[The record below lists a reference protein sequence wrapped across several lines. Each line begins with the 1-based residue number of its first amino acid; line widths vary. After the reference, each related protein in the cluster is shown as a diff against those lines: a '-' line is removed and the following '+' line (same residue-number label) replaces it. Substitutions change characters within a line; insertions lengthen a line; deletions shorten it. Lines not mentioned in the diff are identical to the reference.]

1 MQFEIGR
8 RAALVGAAAAGAAI
22 ILRPAGAWAAQPLTD
37 LSAQGSGRA
46 DHRAFDSLLGKFV
59 KPDGGGFNRVAYSAF
74 KQVGH
79 GDLKAYLAATQALD
93 PTQLS
98 RKEGQAYWINLYNA
112 KTLDVVLDAFPVAS
126 IKQIKLGGGS
136 LFGLFG
142 GGPWSKPILNV
153 SGNAL
158 SLDDVEHRIIRPLF
172 GDPMSHYGLN
182 CASYSCPN
190 LMPRAYTGKN
200 IGAQLGQSATEYVNH
215 KRGVSVAGGVIT
227 ASKIYSWYAGD
238 FGGKSKLKSHWQ
250 KFATPEHAAEI
261 AAASR
266 IGAYEYDWALNDA

>member
-1 MQFEIGR
+1 MQFDMSRR
-8 RAALVGAAAAGAAI
+8 RALLGAAAAGAAI
-22 ILRPAGAWAAQPLTD
+22 ILSPAGAWAAEPFTD
-37 LSAQGSGRA
+37 LSAQGSRSA
-46 DHRAFDSLLGKFV
+46 DHRAFDRLLGKFV
-59 KPDGGGFNRVAYSAF
+59 KPDGAGFNRVAYSAF
-74 KQVGH
+74 KQGGH
-79 GDLKAYLAATQALD
+79 TDLKAYLSVMQAVD
-93 PTQLS
+93 PVQLS
-98 RKEGQAYWINLYNA
+98 RREGQAYWINLYNA
-112 KTLDVVLDAFPVAS
+112 KTLDVVLDAYPVSS

-190 LMPRAYTGKN
+190 LMPTAYTGKN
-200 IGAQLGQSATEYVNH
+200 IVALLAQSAAEYINH
-215 KRGVSVAGGVIT
+215 KRGVSVVKGVIT

-238 FGGKSKLKSHWQ
+238 FGGKSKLKSHWR

-266 IGAYEYDWALNDA
+266 IGGYEYDWALNDA